1 MGKGTLVRALMER
14 DPSLVLSRSWTTRQ
28 RREGEPHDAYHFTDR
43 AGFEHRRANGGFL
56 EWTEFLENY
65 YGTPAPDIGAD
76 QRDLVLEI
84 EVNGA
89 AQVRAKHPE
98 ALLIFVLPPSRAEQ
112 RRRLVA
118 RGDPPDKVQARLK
131 KAEDEE
137 PVGRA
142 MSDHIVVNDDLD
154 TTVEEIMRLIDK
166 RRQSTP

>member
-1 MGKGTLVRALMER
+1 VTRRSSCPARGPHANDERASRKTPTTSPIAAVRTA
-14 DPSLVLSRSWTTRQ
+14 PGQ
-28 RREGEPHDAYHFTDR
+28 RWL
-43 AGFEHRRANGGFL
+43 L
-56 EWTEFLENY
+56 EWTEFLGNY
-65 YGTPAPDIGAD
+65 YGTPAPDD
-76 QRDLVLEI
+76 YDERDLVLEI

-98 ALLIFVLPPSRAEQ
+98 SLLVFVLPPSRAEQ

-118 RGDPPDKVQARLK
+118 RGDPPEKVRARLK

-154 TTVEEIMRLIDK
+154 TTVEEIVRIIDK
-166 RRQSTP
+166 RRQTPH

>member
-1 MGKGTLVRALMER
+1 VGTGTLVRALMKR
-14 DPSLVLSRSWTTRQ
+14 DPSLVLSRSWTTRE
-28 RREGEPHDAYHFTDR
+28 RREGEPDDAYYFTDR
-43 AGFEHRRANGGFL
+43 AAFEQRRDNGGFL
-56 EWTEFLENY
+56 EWTEFLGNY
-65 YGTPAPDIGAD
+65 YGTPAPDAGD
-76 QRDLVLEI
+76 DERDLVLEI

-98 ALLIFVLPPSRAEQ
+98 SLLVFVLPPSRAEQ

-118 RGDPPDKVQARLK
+118 RGDPPEKVKARLK

-154 TTVEEIMRLIDK
+154 TTVEEIMRIIDK
-166 RRQSTP
+166 RRQTEH